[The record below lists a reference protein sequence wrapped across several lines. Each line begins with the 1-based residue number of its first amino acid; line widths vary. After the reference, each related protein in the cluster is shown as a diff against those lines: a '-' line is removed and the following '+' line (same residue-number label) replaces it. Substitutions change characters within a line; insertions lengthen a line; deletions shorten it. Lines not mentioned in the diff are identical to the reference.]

1 MSETV
6 DIKLAC
12 MSLMWGGDLPND
24 EMSAW
29 VDDVSTAGYAG
40 VATFERVLLRLMEET
55 DFVERITDR
64 ELPLVSVDLVID
76 RDFDRVNR
84 VCEVMQQLGAKHLV
98 TIGGLAQKG
107 ADMNEIADLLNEI
120 GEIAQIYDVRA
131 CFHNHTHHTG
141 ETLEETEELLQKT
154 DPTKFF
160 GFLDVGHAT
169 KDFVG
174 HPVEQR
180 ASIFLER
187 NWDRIDFL
195 EFKDWH
201 EDSDLRTE
209 VGGGR
214 CDYESVFGLLK
225 EKRYSGWVTVEQ
237 NGPTGEK
244 TPLEC
249 ARASRDFIRQGLGV

>member
-6 DIKLAC
+6 DIELAC
-12 MSLMWGGDLPND
+12 MSLMWGGNLSNE
-24 EMSAW
+24 EMAAW
-29 VDDVSTAGYAG
+29 VNDVSAAGYAG
-40 VATFERVLLRLMEET
+40 VATFERELTRFIEQT

-64 ELPLVSVDLVID
+64 GLPLVSVDLVID
-76 RDFDRVNR
+76 RDFDRVSR

-98 TIGGLAQKG
+98 TIGGLAEKG
-107 ADMNEIADLLNEI
+107 ADMNEIADLLNQI
-120 GEIAQIYDVRA
+120 GEIALTYNVRA

-141 ETLEETEELLQKT
+141 ETLEETEELLYKT
-154 DPTKFF
+154 DPAKFF

-180 ASIFLER
+180 APMFLER

-209 VGGGR
+209 VGAGR
-214 CDYESVFGLLK
+214 CDYESVFRVLK
-225 EKRYSGWVTVEQ
+225 AKGYSGWITVEQ
-237 NGPTGEK
+237 NGPMEAK

-249 ARASRDFIRQGLGV
+249 AKASRDFIRQGLGV

>member
-6 DIKLAC
+6 DIQLAC
-12 MSLMWGGDLPND
+12 MSLMWGGDLPSE
-24 EMSAW
+24 EMPAW
-29 VDDVSTAGYAG
+29 IDDVSTAGYAG
-40 VATFERVLLRLMEET
+40 VATFERVLLRLIEET

-64 ELPLVSVDLVID
+64 GLSLVSVDLVID

-84 VCEVMQQLGAKHLV
+84 VCEVMQQLSAKHLV

-107 ADMNEIADLLNEI
+107 ADMNEIADLLNQI
-120 GEIAQIYDVRA
+120 GEIALTYDVRA

-141 ETLEETEELLQKT
+141 ETLEETEELLHKT
-154 DPTKFF
+154 DSTKFF

-174 HPVEQR
+174 HPVKQR

-195 EFKDWH
+195 EFKDWC

-209 VGGGR
+209 VGAGD
-214 CDYESVFGLLK
+214 CDYESVFRILK
-225 EKRYSGWVTVEQ
+225 EKGYSGWITVEQ
-237 NGPTGEK
+237 NGPMGDK

-249 ARASRDFIRQGLGV
+249 AQASRDFIRRGLGV

>member
-12 MSLMWGGDLPND
+12 MSLMWGGNLSD
-24 EMSAW
+24 EEMVAW
-29 VDDVSTAGYAG
+29 INDVSAAGYAG
-40 VATFERVLLRLMEET
+40 VATFERELTRFIEQT

-64 ELPLVSVDLVID
+64 GLPLVSVDLVID
-76 RDFDRVNR
+76 RDFDKVNR

-98 TIGGLAQKG
+98 TIGGLAEKG
-107 ADMNEIADLLNEI
+107 ADMNEIADLLNQI
-120 GEIAQIYDVRA
+120 GEIALTYNVHA

-141 ETLEETEELLQKT
+141 ETLEETEALLHKT
-154 DPTKFF
+154 DPAKFF

-169 KDFVG
+169 KDFIG

-180 ASIFLER
+180 AAIFLEQ

-201 EDSDLRTE
+201 EESDLRTE
-209 VGGGR
+209 VGAGR
-214 CDYESVFGLLK
+214 CDYDSVFRILK
-225 EKRYSGWVTVEQ
+225 EKRYSGWITVEQ
-237 NGPTGEK
+237 NGPTGDK

-249 ARASRDFIRQGLGV
+249 AKASREFIRNGLDV

>member
-1 MSETV
+1 MSEIV

-12 MSLMWGGDLPND
+12 MSLMWGGNLPN
-24 EMSAW
+24 EKMPAW
-29 VDDVSTAGYAG
+29 IDDVLIAGYQG
-40 VATFERVLLRLMEET
+40 VATFERDLLRFTEET
-55 DFVERITDR
+55 DFVERIADCG
-64 ELPLVSVDLVID
+64 LPLVSVDLFID

-107 ADMNEIADLLNEI
+107 ADMNEIADLLNQI
-120 GEIAQIYDVRA
+120 GEIALTYDVHA
-131 CFHNHTHHTG
+131 CFHNHTDHTG
-141 ETLEETEELLQKT
+141 ETLEETEELLHKT
-154 DPTKFF
+154 DPAKFF

-174 HPVEQR
+174 HSVERR
-180 ASIFLER
+180 AVLFLER
-187 NWDRIDFL
+187 NWDRLDFL

-201 EDSDLRTE
+201 EDSELRTE
-209 VGGGR
+209 VGAGC
-214 CDYESVFGLLK
+214 CDYESVFRILK
-225 EKRYSGWVTVEQ
+225 EKRYSGWITVEQ

-249 ARASRDFIRQGLGV
+249 AKASRDFIRQGLGV